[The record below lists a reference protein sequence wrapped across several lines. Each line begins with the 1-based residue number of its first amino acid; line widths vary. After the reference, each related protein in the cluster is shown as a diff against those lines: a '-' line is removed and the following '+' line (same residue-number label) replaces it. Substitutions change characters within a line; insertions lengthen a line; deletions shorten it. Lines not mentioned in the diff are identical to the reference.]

1 MQKILTEYESDKILS
16 RYIPVAKNK
25 LVKRLAEIKKPK
37 FPIALKI
44 ISPDALHK
52 SDINGVRKV
61 DDKKELEENFRDL
74 INIAKK
80 RKLRLDGILV
90 QEYFSGKDFIIG
102 LKKDE
107 TFNHIILFGIGGI
120 FTEIVKDFSIR
131 KCPIDY
137 DEAGTM
143 LEELKANKIFHG
155 FRGIKLNTKLLRRV
169 LVKVSQI
176 PRMHK
181 NIDELDINPFILNE
195 DKGYAVD
202 SRMILN

>member
-61 DDKKELEENFRDL
+61 DDRKELEENFRDL

-137 DEAGTM
+137 DEAGSM

>member
-61 DDKKELEENFRDL
+61 DDRKELEENFRDL

-80 RKLRLDGILV
+80 GKLKLDGILV

-137 DEAGTM
+137 DEAGSM

-181 NIDELDINPFILNE
+181 NIEELDINPFILNE

>member
-181 NIDELDINPFILNE
+181 NIEELDINPFILNE

>member
-37 FPIALKI
+37 FPIPLKI

-80 RKLRLDGILV
+80 GKLKLDGILV

-107 TFNHIILFGIGGI
+107 TFNHIILFGIGGV

>member
-61 DDKKELEENFRDL
+61 DDRKELEENFRDL

-181 NIDELDINPFILNE
+181 NIEELDINPFILNE